1 MREAACAAAWGRR
14 HCKAENPNRQTTIHA
29 VAHASS
35 NRKESVRDISHTNH
49 KPGIGPKARLT
60 RVRAVAE
67 RRARGARAGRPREHR
82 QRRRRAC
89 TGTSRPA
96 RRGARGRGA
105 PCARRGAA
113 GRIYV
118 FNRNVTRSRGG
129 AGGAAWPA
137 LRPNARKRAGGAGA
151 VAGCIAIAAGSVRTA
166 TLATGAK
173 RALVEW
179 WGARRPP
186 HARLRARGAGL
197 GWQRKDSPGHRGEAE
212 AAAWAGLP
220 GDGATQPE
228 SGPTGAN
235 GRYARPGWAREA
247 GTAEAIRGESQASR
261 PPRA

>member
-1 MREAACAAAWGRR
+1 MRPGAFMFKIKHYAKPRAPPRLRAAEGPATAAGGRR
-14 HCKAENPNRQTTIHA
+14 LR
-29 VAHASS
+29 
-35 NRKESVRDISHTNH
+35 
-49 KPGIGPKARLT
+49 
-60 RVRAVAE
+60 E
-67 RRARGARAGRPREHR
+67 RC
-82 QRRRRAC
+82 RRRRWPQ
-89 TGTSRPA
+89 GQSERSRKSEGGLGG
-96 RRGARGRGA
+96 RHARGRGREG
-105 PCARRGAA
+105 P
-113 GRIYV
+113 
-118 FNRNVTRSRGG
+118 G

-235 GRYARPGWAREA
+235 GRSARPGWAREA